1 MALAGLLALA
11 QGRLS
16 LLLSPRSRGIPL
28 SPPVSNPAGVIRA
41 GLPVQ
46 VSCVVG
52 SGALSWAGGQAA
64 LGRTRRVLGNPLLAA
79 EVRVLHG
86 QTDKGPGVY
95 VARLN
100 FSKACDFV
108 PPDALIKKLH

>member
-1 MALAGLLALA
+1 MALAGLLALG

-16 LLLSPRSRGIPL
+16 LLLSLRSQGIPL
-28 SPPVSNPAGVIRA
+28 SLLVSNPTGVIRA
-41 GLPVQ
+41 ELPVQ
-46 VSCVVG
+46 ISRVVG
-52 SGALSWAGGQAA
+52 SAAPSWAGGSAA
-64 LGRTRRVLGNPLLAA
+64 LSRTRRVLGNPLLAA
-79 EVRVLHG
+79 GVKVLHG
-86 QTDKGPGVY
+86 QTDKGRGVY